1 MNAHREIK
9 RHFHPRFDFRRAF
22 AAVLAAAQLRLA
34 AAVNRFVARWLERC
48 VADIE
53 AAQGLFNGD
62 RRAVRDYGMGG
73 AGLGVSA
80 PR

>member
-9 RHFHPRFDFRRAF
+9 RHVHPRFDFRRA
-22 AAVLAAAQLRLA
+22 LAAAQLRLA
-34 AAVNRFVARWLERC
+34 AAIDRFVARRLARC

-62 RRAVRDYGMGG
+62 RRPVRDYEMD
-73 AGLGVSA
+73 AGLGVSS